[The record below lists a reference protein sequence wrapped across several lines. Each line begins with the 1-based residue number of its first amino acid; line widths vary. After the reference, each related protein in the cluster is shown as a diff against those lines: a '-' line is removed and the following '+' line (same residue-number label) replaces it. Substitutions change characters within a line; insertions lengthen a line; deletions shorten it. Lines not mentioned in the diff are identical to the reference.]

1 MAAAEGRSLNIPL
14 LPLASDSVLLPG
26 VTLRIP
32 VSNRSDIP
40 VLLTSLFK
48 RTSASK
54 PGQKAITVGCVP
66 INSPFLSKD
75 GQQLIEGEDG
85 DNERDEE
92 RPEVNPEKAS
102 KEDLFGFGTL
112 AKVTGVQGRGSPEPY
127 LLVEGVQRFTIGKFT
142 KEKPFFEAEVFLHDD
157 IGMVSGFLPPYGKI
171 IIETNA

>member
-1 MAAAEGRSLNIPL
+1 MATAAGRSLNLPLIPL
-14 LPLASDSVLLPG
+14 ESESVLLPG

-54 PGQKAITVGCVP
+54 SGQKTITVGCVP
-66 INSPFLSKD
+66 INSPLLSKD
-75 GQQLIEGEDG
+75 GQRLIGGEDA
-85 DNERDEE
+85 DNERDED
-92 RPEVNPEKAS
+92 RTEVNPAKAS

-127 LLVEGVQRFTIGKFT
+127 LLVEGVQRFTVGKFT
-142 KEKPFFEAEVFLHDD
+142 KVKPFFEAEVFLHDD
-157 IGMVSGFLPPYGKI
+157 LGMHSRVSL
-171 IIETNA
+171 